1 MAQNHDDLSFTFTD
15 EGGEYQFKELFR
27 FEENEKFKRTY
38 VILYNAA
45 MDDEASDDE
54 DYEIQAFVY
63 APQADVS
70 HPEDALLPI
79 ETDEE
84 WDMVTEMINTYFE
97 DPQLNGNL

>member
-1 MAQNHDDLSFTFTD
+1 MDQNHDNLSFTFID
-15 EGGEYQFKELFR
+15 EAGEYQFKELFR

-38 VILYNAA
+38 IILYN
-45 MDDEASDDE
+45 DDEVSDDE

-63 APQADVS
+63 APQADRLQ
-70 HPEDALLPI
+70 PEDTLLPI

-84 WDMVTEMINTYFE
+84 WDMVTEMINTYFD